1 MVKSCIALFF
11 ILSFSAA
18 AHAAP
23 RLHLEKVYQKAW
35 CDKAKGQMEFLLR
48 DGTRVDCLT
57 KNYAVE
63 FDFAEKWAEA
73 VGQSLHYA
81 RLTGEDPAIV
91 LIIEKESDWKHY
103 WQLKKIAKKND
114 IKIWYIKAEII
125 PTKKR

>member
-1 MVKSCIALFF
+1 
-11 ILSFSAA
+11 
-18 AHAAP
+18 
-23 RLHLEKVYQKAW
+23 
-35 CDKAKGQMEFLLR
+35 MEFVLR

-103 WQLKKIAKKND
+103 WQLKKAVRKHG
-114 IKIWYIKAEII
+114 IKLWYITPNYLKTET
-125 PTKKR
+125 P